1 MIKASVHYWHYK
13 DTNDLSVIE
22 AFPKKYTNTGD
33 SGLWLPRG
41 NDAAIQAM
49 CYRLSQ
55 DIPIGSKS
63 RKWLIHK
70 LSRAPESDA
79 LLKLFIETALN
90 KEEEEDTRIAAMN
103 GLHHTKWSKAEA
115 ALTEIY
121 IRINDEKYHGHML
134 EVAINVKNPGLAE
147 QFLGYYR
154 YFHPDM
160 EYRSS
165 GYSARFQEMEVSWW
179 GKFFK
184 KERKLTLIQA
194 RAGLDSFAK
203 ATMVERVELAYAIQQ
218 FGVADAELLKRMDDL
233 VGDEPNSVVKMALIT
248 TVAAYQPT
256 AKEVLEYYRRI
267 AATEKDS
274 EVVSKLQARIK
285 LIESGFQKR

>member
-1 MIKASVHYWHYK
+1 MIKAAVHYRHYK
-13 DTNDLSVIE
+13 DTNDLGVIE
-22 AFPKKYTNTGD
+22 SFSKKYPNNDGIGLLLRVND
-33 SGLWLPRG
+33 S
-41 NDAAIQAM
+41 ATQAM

-55 DIPIGSKS
+55 DTPIGSKS
-63 RKWLIHK
+63 RKWFIHK

-121 IRINDEKYHGHML
+121 IRINDETYHGHML

-147 QFLGYYR
+147 RFLGYYR

-165 GYSARFQEMEVSWW
+165 GYSTRFQEIEVPWW
-179 GKFFK
+179 GRFFK
-184 KERKLTLIQA
+184 KERKLTLVQA
-194 RAGLDSFAK
+194 RAGLDNFAK
-203 ATMVERVELAYAIQQ
+203 VSMVERVELAYAIQESKM
-218 FGVADAELLKRMDDL
+218 ADAELLKRMDQL
-233 VGDEPNSVVKMALIT
+233 VADEPNGIVKLALIT

-256 AKEVLEYYRRI
+256 SKEVLEYYRRM

-285 LIESGFQKR
+285 RIESGFQKR